1 MKVGFV
7 YNPIYLKHDTGQHPE
22 NAKRLVAI
30 IAHLEQTGL
39 KSQLVPVEPRPA
51 TIQEL
56 SLVHE
61 KQHIAHIQD
70 IARKGGGWLDGDTV
84 MSADSFEAAL
94 YAVGGA
100 IRATEAVMDGEVAS
114 AFALLRPPGHHATPG
129 RAMGFCLFNNIAI
142 AAKYALN
149 KYKPGRILI
158 IDFDVHYGNGTQAA
172 FYDDPGVLYI
182 SVHQYPHYPGTGSI
196 DETGSRLAGGTTI
209 NIPLP
214 AGCGDGEYLRVF
226 REIIIPA
233 AGRFKPRLILVSAGY
248 DAHWADEL
256 AMMQLT
262 VTGFARMVKV
272 IKGLAGEL
280 CRGRLIF
287 SLEGGYNLAALSL
300 AVKATFDVLLGN
312 TAIEDPLG
320 KSPHRFKAPDITSLI
335 KLIKEIHQL
344 S

>member
-7 YNPIYLKHDTGQHPE
+7 YSPIYLKHDTGEHPE
-22 NAKRLVAI
+22 NARRLVAI
-30 IAHLEQTGL
+30 MAHLEKSGL
-39 KSQLVPVEPRPA
+39 KSQLVPIEPRAA

-56 SLVHE
+56 SLVHG
-61 KQHIAHIQD
+61 KQHIARIKDVAQ
-70 IARKGGGWLDGDTV
+70 KGGGWLDGDTV

-114 AFALLRPPGHHATPG
+114 AFALLRPPGHHATPEQ
-129 RAMGFCLFNNIAI
+129 ASGFCLFNNIAI
-142 AAKYALN
+142 AARYALSS
-149 KYKPGRILI
+149 YKLGRILI
-158 IDFDVHYGNGTQAA
+158 IDFDVHHGNGTQAA

-182 SVHQYPHYPGTGSI
+182 STHQYPHYPGTGSV
-196 DETGSRLAGGTTI
+196 DETGSGQGEGTTI

-214 AGCGDGEYLRVF
+214 AGCGDGEYLKVF

-256 AMMQLT
+256 AMMRLT
-262 VTGFARMVKV
+262 ITGFARMAKI
-272 IKGLAGEL
+272 IKGLAGKL
-280 CRGRLIF
+280 CRGRLVF
-287 SLEGGYNLAALSL
+287 SLEGGYNLAALALS
-300 AVKATFDVLLGN
+300 VKATFDVLLGN
-312 TAIEDPLG
+312 TAIEDSLG
-320 KSPHRFKAPDITSLI
+320 KSPHGVEAPDITSLV
-335 KLIKEIHQL
+335 KLIKEIHNL